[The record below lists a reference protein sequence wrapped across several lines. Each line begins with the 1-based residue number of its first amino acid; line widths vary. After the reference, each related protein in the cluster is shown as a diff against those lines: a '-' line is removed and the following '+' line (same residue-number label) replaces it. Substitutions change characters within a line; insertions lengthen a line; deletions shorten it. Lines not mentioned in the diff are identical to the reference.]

1 MQLAV
6 SASCQQC
13 CRPGHLPTSGTKT
26 GSSSRLVSTDLRL
39 LLPAIAVVV
48 LLCHVITVVHCML
61 EKGFMGGVAVLASA
75 YPARVVP

>member
-1 MQLAV
+1 
-6 SASCQQC
+6 
-13 CRPGHLPTSGTKT
+13 
-26 GSSSRLVSTDLRL
+26 LVSTDLRL

-61 EKGFMGGVAVLASA
+61 GKGFMGGVAVLASG